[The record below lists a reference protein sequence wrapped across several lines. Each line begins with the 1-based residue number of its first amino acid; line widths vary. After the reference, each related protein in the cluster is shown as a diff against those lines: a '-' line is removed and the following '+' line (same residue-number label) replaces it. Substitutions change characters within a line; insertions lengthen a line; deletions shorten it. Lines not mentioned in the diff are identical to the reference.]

1 MSPPRRNVVAVSVA
15 VAIGKLLHGRSMREQ
30 LCRTQRILIRNDRSG
45 RPLKSA
51 SAAALSPDDAN
62 LLPPAFVER
71 EEIPLDRRGEI
82 AQYGLCGRMN
92 MQRGRDQIQARWKG
106 RKLDATKVAMALE
119 LAKPGVWVCCLS
131 MMMPHT
137 NPVIKALQREVEIVL
152 RFELEHREP
161 AICSD
166 SEKIEHTAIARACDR
181 RNLGIDML
189 WIEMRKHA

>member
-1 MSPPRRNVVAVSVA
+1 MRISLTSGPYESAVSMKLTPSSTARRKTRLHSSRSFGSPQMPSPVRRIAPKPRRRISMSPPRRNVVAVSIA

-119 LAKPGVWVCCLS
+119 LAKPGVWVCCL
-131 MMMPHT
+131 
-137 NPVIKALQREVEIVL
+137 
-152 RFELEHREP
+152 
-161 AICSD
+161 
-166 SEKIEHTAIARACDR
+166 
-181 RNLGIDML
+181 
-189 WIEMRKHA
+189 